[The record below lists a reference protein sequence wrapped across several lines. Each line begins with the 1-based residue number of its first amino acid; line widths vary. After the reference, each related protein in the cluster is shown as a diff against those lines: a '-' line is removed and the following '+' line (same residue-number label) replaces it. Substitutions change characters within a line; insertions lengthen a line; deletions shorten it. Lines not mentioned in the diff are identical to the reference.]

1 MGFFFSLAIR
11 KDGWMKEIK
20 FQERRA
26 EAEQSGG
33 KGGSGGD
40 NGMI

>member
-1 MGFFFSLAIR
+1 M
-11 KDGWMKEIK
+11 DGWMEDTKI
-20 FQERRA
+20 QERSA
-26 EAEQSGG
+26 EAEQRKG